1 VDLLDAMA
9 RRNPGL
15 PRAAARLHRDRLIP
29 PDTYVLDLDAVRANA
44 QKLRVAFDRHRLVA
58 YYEPKQF
65 GRCPL
70 VCAALVD
77 AGFEQAIALDL
88 EEARS
93 LHANRFRV
101 GHVGHLGQPS
111 DAEAAWV
118 VDELRPEVVTVFS
131 KEKAARLPGQ
141 DLLLRPIGPEDL
153 LRDLV
158 TGGTPEDE
166 LVATAHAVGRVVGVT
181 SYPVLRYDVRERGWA
196 PTANMAT
203 LARAREN
210 LEKAGFEITQVNAAG
225 NACVSSAELLAVHG
239 ATHVEP
245 GHAFV
250 GSTPG
255 HFFEDFDELPALA
268 WVSEV
273 SHALGDRVYA
283 FAHGLVAN
291 HTIGFWNAL
300 DYERLLA
307 LVGSDPDALVRTTA
321 DPPDFVR
328 SDPSSYLYLR
338 IHSSK
343 PRVGDTVVLGVRTQI
358 YRANSARLAVV
369 EGIARERPRL
379 LGLFDRNGQAVTATP
394 PSAVTA

>member
-1 VDLLDAMA
+1 MDLLDAMA

-15 PRAAARLHRDRLIP
+15 PRAAARLHRERLIP

-44 QKLRVAFDRHRLVA
+44 AKLHAAFDRVGLAA

-77 AGFEQAIALDL
+77 AGFESAIALDL
-88 EEARS
+88 EEAAS
-93 LHANRFRV
+93 LHANGFKV
-101 GHVGHLGQPS
+101 GHVGHLGQPAA
-111 DAEAAWV
+111 AEAEWV
-118 VDELRPEVVTVFS
+118 VTDLRPEVVTVYS
-131 KEKAARLPGQ
+131 REKAAELGGQ
-141 DLLLRPIGPEDL
+141 DLLLRPIGPDDL

-158 TGGTPEDE
+158 AGGTPENE
-166 LVATAHAVGRVVGVT
+166 LVETARAIERVVGVT
-181 SYPVLRYDVRERGWA
+181 SYPVLRYDVRERRWT

-203 LARAREN
+203 LVRARES
-210 LEKAGFEITQVNAAG
+210 LEQAGFQVTQVNAAG
-225 NACVSSAELLAVHG
+225 NACVSSAELLAREG

-291 HTIGFWNAL
+291 HTIGFWNAV

-307 LVGSDPDALVRTTA
+307 LVGPDPDALARVTA
-321 DPPDFVR
+321 DPPDFVH

-338 IHSSK
+338 LHSAR
-343 PRVGDTVVLGVRTQI
+343 PRVGDTVVLGVRTQV

-369 EGIARERPRL
+369 EGIAADRPRL
-379 LGLFDRNGQAVTATP
+379 LGLFDRNGQPSGTP
-394 PSAVTA
+394 PSGVTA